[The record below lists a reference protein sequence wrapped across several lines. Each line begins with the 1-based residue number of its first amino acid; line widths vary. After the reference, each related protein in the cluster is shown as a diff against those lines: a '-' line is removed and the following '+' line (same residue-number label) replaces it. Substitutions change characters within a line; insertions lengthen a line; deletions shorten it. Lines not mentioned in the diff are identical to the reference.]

1 MQTLIGS
8 VEEGDISEDTE
19 EILFAKAHCFA
30 ALSDALEFKQPDFEK
45 LDNARKTF
53 EKLNFDAS
61 IVAVNSLD
69 SIIRVLNKQ
78 KSLESIPKDIEG
90 PILHQL
96 DDLTALDGA
105 ITGRI
110 PIKKKHY
117 TSKPAKIEEPEVV
130 YHFIDNT
137 TKPWVRVCL
146 VQLDFS
152 LDSINSPNEFGYTLK
167 EREKTKDK
175 IFEAL
180 KIASEN
186 EVDIICFPELST
198 TKEWVQ
204 QASEY
209 KNPVII
215 FGTYYRNGFNTCP
228 ILVHGKDYY
237 IQKINPSPEFETE
250 IIHGIKMKQGKK
262 IFVFQ
267 TMCGVFAVLICI
279 DYMEEIH
286 RILRN
291 QDEKIKNID
300 FIIVPEYNKSV
311 EWFQKQGDLDCQK
324 GDCPYVIQVNSWK
337 IKEEEVGGTCIIG
350 TEHRDALERYKTMRL
365 KPDDSITYKLIES
378 KKESITIVDLDIKRK
393 GVPVPAKGP
402 KMKVF
407 KRYIY
412 KNGWELAVSNEIP

>member
-1 MQTLIGS
+1 
-8 VEEGDISEDTE
+8 
-19 EILFAKAHCFA
+19 
-30 ALSDALEFKQPDFEK
+30 
-45 LDNARKTF
+45 
-53 EKLNFDAS
+53 
-61 IVAVNSLD
+61 
-69 SIIRVLNKQ
+69 
-78 KSLESIPKDIEG
+78 
-90 PILHQL
+90 
-96 DDLTALDGA
+96 
-105 ITGRI
+105 
-110 PIKKKHY
+110 
-117 TSKPAKIEEPEVV
+117 
-130 YHFIDNT
+130 
-137 TKPWVRVCL
+137 
-146 VQLDFS
+146 
-152 LDSINSPNEFGYTLK
+152 
-167 EREKTKDK
+167 
-175 IFEAL
+175 
-180 KIASEN
+180 
-186 EVDIICFPELST
+186 VDIICFPELST
-198 TKEWVQ
+198 TKEWVHQ
-204 QASEY
+204 TSEY

-267 TMCGVFAVLICI
+267 TICGVFAVLICI

-324 GDCPYVIQVNSWK
+324 GNCPYVIQVNSWK

-378 KKESITIVDLDIKRK
+378 KKESIIIVDLDIKRK

-407 KRYIY
+407 KRYMY
-412 KNGWELAVSNEIP
+412 KNGWEPAVSNEIP